1 MATKSRTSEEK
12 KLKELNLGF
21 RHLNSYE
28 KMESV
33 NNTISRDVNFWVDSV
48 SEGYIIEIAMDT
60 IKSYS
65 EVVIGC
71 F

>member
-1 MATKSRTSEEK
+1 
-12 KLKELNLGF
+12 
-21 RHLNSYE
+21 
-28 KMESV
+28 MESV

-65 EVVIGC
+65 EVVIG
-71 F
+71 FF